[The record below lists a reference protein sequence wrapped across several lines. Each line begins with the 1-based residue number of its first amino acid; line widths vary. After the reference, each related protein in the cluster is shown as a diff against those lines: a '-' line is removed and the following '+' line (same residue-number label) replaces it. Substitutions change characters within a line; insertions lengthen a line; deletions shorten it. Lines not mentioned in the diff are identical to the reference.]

1 MPKDRRSGGLER
13 WAELRFSI
21 IGPLLAS
28 PPPRGELAAEL
39 ARLADREWL
48 HPKSGEPVRFGVS
61 TLERWYYTARN
72 APDPMAAL
80 ARPPRKDRGRARVV
94 STALGTVVR
103 TQWSEHPSWSYQL
116 HRDNLAAVVAERPE
130 LGPLP
135 SYSTLRRYL
144 LAHGLAR
151 RPRRSAGRRGEAEH
165 RAAKAHERR
174 EMRSFEAE
182 YVGGLWH
189 LDFHHASRKILTP
202 AGEWVRPRLLAVLD
216 DRSRLICHAQWYVD
230 ETAETLVHALSQA
243 ILKRGLPRALMSD
256 NGGPMIA
263 GETREGLARL
273 GILHHT
279 TLPYCPAQNGKQEV
293 LWAQVEGRLMAM
305 LEGEPDISLARLNEA
320 TQAWVEMEYQR
331 TLHSETAQTPLERW
345 LAGPSVLRPAPD
357 VEALVLAFTVCQ
369 GRVPRRSDGTVT
381 IAGKRFEVP
390 QRFVH
395 LPRLELRFASWD
407 LSRVWLM
414 DESAGVVLDRLYP
427 LDRAR
432 NADRVRRPISPATR
446 PSESASRPSSQAPGI
461 APLLCRYLADYAATG
476 LPPAYL
482 PHHPE
487 HAPDDDSGDPA

>member
-1 MPKDRRSGGLER
+1 MSKDRRSGGLGR

-72 APDPMAAL
+72 APDPVAAL
-80 ARPPRKDRGRARVV
+80 AREPRKDRGHPRTV
-94 STALGTVVR
+94 SASLSAMVR
-103 TQWSEHPSWSYQL
+103 KQWGEHPSWSYKL
-116 HRDNLAAVVAERPE
+116 HRDNLAAVVAEHPE

-144 LAHGLAR
+144 LAQGLIRQPR
-151 RPRRSAGRRGEAEH
+151 RPAGRRGEAER
-165 RAAKAHERR
+165 RAGEAHERR

-182 YVGGLWH
+182 YVNGLWH
-189 LDFHHASRKILTP
+189 LDFHHGSRKIPTP

-216 DRSRLICHAQWYVD
+216 DRSRLVCHAQWYLA
-230 ETAETLVHALSQA
+230 ETAETLVHALTQA

-273 GILHHT
+273 SILHHT

-305 LEGEPDISLARLNEA
+305 LEGEPDLSLARLNEV

-331 TLHSETAQTPLERW
+331 TRHSETGQTPVERW
-345 LAGPSVLRPAPD
+345 LDGPSVLRPAPD
-357 VEALVLAFTVCQ
+357 VEELRRAFTVRQ

-390 QRFVH
+390 QPFVH

-414 DESAGVVLDRLYP
+414 DESAGVVLARLYP
-427 LDRAR
+427 LDRTR
-432 NADRVRRPISPATR
+432 NADRVRRPITPPDPAG
-446 PSESASRPSSQAPGI
+446 APSSQASGI
-461 APLLCRYLADYAATG
+461 APLLHRYLADYAATG

-482 PHHPE
+482 PHHSDQKTL
-487 HAPDDDSGDPA
+487 DDDSGDPA

>member
-1 MPKDRRSGGLER
+1 MSKNHRSGGLGR

-61 TLERWYYTARN
+61 TLERWYYTALN
-72 APDPMAAL
+72 APDPVAAL
-80 ARPPRKDRGRARVV
+80 AREPRKDRGRARAV
-94 STALGTVVR
+94 TAAVGTVVR
-103 TQWSEHPSWSYQL
+103 AQWSDHPSWSYQL
-116 HRDNLAAVVAERPE
+116 HRDNLAEVVAERPE

-144 LAHGLAR
+144 VAQGLTR
-151 RPRRSAGRRGEAEH
+151 RPRRPSGRRGEAED
-165 RAAKAHERR
+165 RAAEARERR

-189 LDFHHASRKILTP
+189 LDFHHGSRKIPTP
-202 AGEWVRPRLLAVLD
+202 AGEWARPRLLAVLD
-216 DRSRLICHAQWYVD
+216 DRSRLVCHAQWYLD
-230 ETAETLVHALSQA
+230 ETAETLVHSLSQA

-273 GILHHT
+273 GILQQT

-293 LWAQVEGRLMAM
+293 LWAQLEGRLMAM
-305 LEGEPDISLARLNEA
+305 LEGEPDVSLARLNEA

-331 TLHSETAQTPLERW
+331 TRHSETGQTPLERW
-345 LAGPSVLRPAPD
+345 LDGPSVLRPAPD
-357 VEALVLAFTVCQ
+357 VEELRLAFTVRQ
-369 GRVPRRSDGTVT
+369 GRIPRRSDGTVT

-395 LPRLELRFASWD
+395 LARLELRFAAWD

-414 DESAGVVLDRLYP
+414 DESAGVVLARLYP
-427 LDRAR
+427 LDRTR
-432 NADRVRRPISPATR
+432 NADSVRRPITPAEK
-446 PSESASRPSSQAPGI
+446 PSQPASQAPGI
-461 APLLCRYLADYAATG
+461 APLLRRYLADYAATG

-482 PHHPE
+482 PHDT
-487 HAPDDDSGDPA
+487 DDDSGDPT

>member
-1 MPKDRRSGGLER
+1 MPKDRRYGGLER

-28 PPPRGELAAEL
+28 PPPRGQLAAEL

-48 HPKSGEPVRFGVS
+48 HPKSAEPVRFAVS

-72 APDPMAAL
+72 APDPVAAL
-80 ARPPRKDRGRARVV
+80 ARPPRKDRGRMHAVT
-94 STALGTVVR
+94 SALGAVVR
-103 TQWSEHPSWSYQL
+103 KQWSEHPSWSYQL
-116 HRDNLAAVVAERPE
+116 HRDNLAVEVAERPE

-144 LAHGLAR
+144 LAQGLTR
-151 RPRRSAGRRGEAEH
+151 RPRRPAGRRGEAER
-165 RAAKAHERR
+165 RAGQAREQR

-216 DRSRLICHAQWYVD
+216 DRSRLVCHAQWYFA
-230 ETAETLVHALSQA
+230 ETAETLVHGLTQA

-263 GETREGLARL
+263 GETREGLVRL
-273 GILHHT
+273 SILQHT

-305 LEGEPDISLARLNEA
+305 LEGEPDVSLARLNEA

-331 TLHSETAQTPLERW
+331 TLHSETRQTPLERW

-357 VEALVLAFTVCQ
+357 VETLVLAFTVRQ
-369 GRVPRRSDGTVT
+369 GRTPRRSDGTVT
-381 IAGKRFEVP
+381 IAGRRFEVP

-395 LPRLELRFASWD
+395 LPRLELRFADWD

-414 DESAGVVLDRLYP
+414 DESAGVVLARLYP

-432 NADRVRRPISPATR
+432 NADRIRRPITPAQSP
-446 PSESASRPSSQAPGI
+446 SGPSSEAPGI
-461 APLLCRYLADYAATG
+461 AALLRRYLADYAATG

-482 PHHPE
+482 PH
-487 HAPDDDSGDPA
+487 DLNDDSGDPA

>member
-1 MPKDRRSGGLER
+1 MPKDRRCGGLER

-28 PPPRGELAAEL
+28 PPPRGQLAAEL

-48 HPKSGEPVRFGVS
+48 HPKSAEPVRFAVS

-72 APDPMAAL
+72 ALEPVAAL
-80 ARPPRKDRGRARVV
+80 ARQPRKDRGRMRAVT
-94 STALGTVVR
+94 SALGAVVR
-103 TQWSEHPSWSYQL
+103 KQWSEHPSWSYQL
-116 HRDNLAAVVAERPE
+116 HRDNLAVVIAERPE

-144 LAHGLAR
+144 LAQGLTR
-151 RPRRSAGRRGEAEH
+151 RPRRPAGRRGEAE
-165 RAAKAHERR
+165 RQAGQAREQR

-216 DRSRLICHAQWYVD
+216 DRSRLVCHAQWYFA
-230 ETAETLVHALSQA
+230 ETAETLVHGLTQA

-273 GILHHT
+273 SILQHT

-305 LEGEPDISLARLNEA
+305 LEGEPDVSLARLNEA

-331 TLHSETAQTPLERW
+331 TLHSETRQTPLERW
-345 LAGPSVLRPAPD
+345 LAGPSVLRPAPN
-357 VEALVLAFTVCQ
+357 VETLVLAFTVRQ
-369 GRVPRRSDGTVT
+369 GRIPRRSDGTVT
-381 IAGKRFEVP
+381 IAGRRFEVP

-414 DESAGVVLDRLYP
+414 DESAGVVLARLYP

-432 NADRVRRPISPATR
+432 NADRIRRPVTPAQR
-446 PSESASRPSSQAPGI
+446 PSEPSSEAPGI
-461 APLLCRYLADYAATG
+461 AALLRRYLADYAATG

-482 PHHPE
+482 PHVPN
-487 HAPDDDSGDPA
+487 DDSGDPA